1 MSQTKAQLI
10 TSISGGVGNG
20 TAAAPALTGDE
31 TDTGLSFGT
40 NEVSVSTSG
49 SERFRFGSAGQLGIG
64 GATYGTSGQ
73 ALISGGS
80 SAAPSWGTAGKILQ
94 VVQGSETDVLSF
106 SISSQGQ
113 WNDILSTTITPVAAN
128 SNILVMWYTSVS
140 TNSVNQRGTARI
152 LRDSTAVG
160 IADAAG
166 SRLRGSHGSLL
177 ITDFNTYSI
186 PFSQNFMDDP
196 TYTLG
201 ASITY
206 KLQSSFEQSAGTL
219 YVNRSGTDTDNNTY
233 HRGST
238 FMQLL
243 EIAA

>member
-1 MSQTKAQLI
+1 MSQTKAQLV
-10 TSISGGVGNG
+10 SVEGGVGNG
-20 TAAAPALTGDE
+20 TTALPSLTGDD

-94 VVQGSETDVLSF
+94 VVQGTKTDTSSF
-106 SISSQGQ
+106 SVSSQGQ
-113 WNDILSTTITPVAAN
+113 WNDVLSTAITPIAAN
-128 SNILVMWYTSVS
+128 SNILIMWYTSVGVA
-140 TNSVNQRGTARI
+140 TVNQRGTARI

-160 IADAAG
+160 VADAAG
-166 SRLRGSHGSLL
+166 SRIQGAFGSTMV
-177 ITDFNTYSI
+177 TDYTNYTI
-186 PFSQNFMDDP
+186 PLSQNFMDDP
-196 TYTLG
+196 TYTLTDT
-201 ASITY
+201 ITY
-206 KLQSSFEQSAGTL
+206 KLQVSYEQSAGTV
-219 YVNRSGTDTDNNTY
+219 YINRGGSDSDANTF